1 MSDWNPNEIIPA
13 CVIVIVAVICG
24 RGQSQSLIPIAGRL
38 LQLQGTLLLL
48 LLLVVVVVIVIFLSG
63 SIYQS
68 S

>member
-1 MSDWNPNEIIPA
+1 MSDWNPNKIIPA

-48 LLLVVVVVIVIFLSG
+48 VVVVVIVIFLSG